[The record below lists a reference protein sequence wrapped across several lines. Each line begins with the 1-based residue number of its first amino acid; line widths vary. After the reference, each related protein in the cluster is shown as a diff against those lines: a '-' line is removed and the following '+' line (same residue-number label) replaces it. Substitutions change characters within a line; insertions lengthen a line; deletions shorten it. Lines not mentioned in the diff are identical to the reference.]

1 MQLGPSPFP
10 SGSPC
15 KGGSC
20 ENSQTVSC
28 SMCAVAYNI
37 CFILLANLVSSPS
50 AFSVSLFYDLV
61 NELLPYLTAN
71 LMRQSEPEWSELSGP
86 CEVAISFLLVV
97 WLSGVRANLGN
108 VAVCPWG
115 GSARAHPSLAKD
127 LLLSMGSHL

>member
-1 MQLGPSPFP
+1 
-10 SGSPC
+10 
-15 KGGSC
+15 
-20 ENSQTVSC
+20 
-28 SMCAVAYNI
+28 MCAVAYNI

-50 AFSVSLFYDLV
+50 AFSISLFYDLV

-71 LMRQSEPEWSELSGP
+71 LMRQSEPEWSKLSGP

-108 VAVCPWG
+108 AAVCPWG
-115 GSARAHPSLAKD
+115 ASARAYSSLAKD